1 MFILLDL
8 NEDNKLEYNEFIGVF
23 QDTNN
28 MNDEIM
34 VEYIF
39 TQIDKDNSGVISKS
53 EIRKFFMEKQIS
65 LKNNELNDMIK
76 RLDSDGNSNVSIY
89 EFKQL
94 MIEELQKGR
103 VWI

>member
-1 MFILLDL
+1 VFILLDL

-103 VWI
+103 V